1 MLPAWLSANT
11 RDAGARGRRKTL
23 EEEFV
28 VILWGMPFAPT
39 HTTERPL
46 RKQLRYQGDPM
57 PKLQIKCP
65 PK

>member
-28 VILWGMPFAPT
+28 VILWGMVCTDTYNGKTPVEAAPVPG
-39 HTTERPL
+39 RPHA
-46 RKQLRYQGDPM
+46 QTAN
-57 PKLQIKCP
+57 
-65 PK
+65 